1 MQQSVSN
8 GLMLNINLLL
18 YSSLGAGGLKKYNM
32 DLLTPELG
40 LFFWTLIAFLAVF
53 FILRKFA
60 WKPILS
66 SLGEREKG
74 IADSISAAERIKNE
88 MSQLKS
94 DNEKLMVQA
103 REERSIILKEAKEMK
118 DRIINEAK
126 DQAKI
131 EANKI
136 FTDTQAQIVQQKNAA
151 LAEVKNEIGT
161 LAVEVAGRIL
171 RKQLSASEG
180 QEAYMTMLSEDIKLN

>member
-1 MQQSVSN
+1 
-8 GLMLNINLLL
+8 
-18 YSSLGAGGLKKYNM
+18 M

-40 LFFWTLIAFLAVF
+40 LFFWTLIAFLALF

-60 WKPILS
+60 WGPILS

-74 IADSISAAERIKNE
+74 IADSIATAERVRAE

-94 DNEKLMVQA
+94 ENEKLMQKA
-103 REERSIILKEAKEMK
+103 IEERTIMLKEAKEMK
-118 DRIINEAK
+118 DRIVNEAK
-126 DQAKI
+126 EQAKA

-136 FTDTQAQIVQQKNAA
+136 IIDAQHQITRQKNAA
-151 LAEVKNEIGT
+151 LTEVKNEIGS

-171 RKQLSASEG
+171 RKELSAATG
-180 QEAYMTMLSEDIKLN
+180 QDEYLKMLAEDITLN

>member
-1 MQQSVSN
+1 
-8 GLMLNINLLL
+8 
-18 YSSLGAGGLKKYNM
+18 M

-40 LFFWTLIAFLAVF
+40 LFFWTLLAFLAVF

-74 IADSISAAERIKNE
+74 IAESISTAERVRTE

-94 DNEKLMVQA
+94 ENEKLLADA
-103 REERSIILKEAKEMK
+103 REERTTMLREAKEIK
-118 DRIINEAK
+118 DKMINDAK
-126 DQAKI
+126 EQAKT

-136 FTDTQAQIVQQKNAA
+136 IIDAQLQINQQKMAA
-151 LAEVKNEIGT
+151 LTEVKNEIGK
-161 LAVEVAGRIL
+161 LAVEVAGKIL
-171 RKQLSASEG
+171 RKQLSDSVG
-180 QEAYMTMLSEDIKLN
+180 QEAYMQMLAEDIKLN